1 MQSNALIFA
10 TRLADESLGLDNG
23 FLVGVFLDR
32 LFLVGLFLFGRGF
45 GRGLSLLLGLRLGL
59 LLLHIPRLP
68 LLPPRRLE
76 AN

>member
-10 TRLADESLGLDNG
+10 TRLADGSLGLDDG
-23 FLVGVFLDR
+23 FLVGVFLVG

-45 GRGLSLLLGLRLGL
+45 GRGLGLLLGL
-59 LLLHIPRLP
+59 LLLRIPRLP